1 MGSDGVPNQEK
12 FTDVIQFFWIP
23 GFQINCRDPERLRSW
38 KNLFAFSPRPVSDL
52 LLLFRERSAHFYFI
66 IETHSLANA
75 HSLLPSQLYLLCC
88 SSRSLHSYFIILTS
102 CFLLF

>member
-1 MGSDGVPNQEK
+1 MGSDGVSNQEK

-38 KNLFAFSPRPVSDL
+38 KNVETPSLPTLRRCYPRSFAFYLGKPISSIPAFSPRRVCDL

-66 IETHSLANA
+66 ILN
-75 HSLLPSQLYLLCC
+75 
-88 SSRSLHSYFIILTS
+88 SYFIYEP
-102 CFLLF
+102 